1 MGGRSNLLTILQNM
15 AWRAHGSNNKDLI
28 DQLKVH
34 GVLKSDRVEAA
45 LRKVDRKHYCRS
57 RSFED
62 SPQPIGFQATIS
74 APHMHVYALQQLENH
89 LTEGACALDVGS
101 GSGFLTA
108 AMAYM
113 VGETGKVYGVD
124 HIDQLVKDAIANIK
138 RGNPELLEE
147 NRVKLVCGDGR
158 KGYEPGKPYDAIHVG
173 AAATELPPALL
184 EQLKP
189 GGRIVCPVGP
199 EGRNQV
205 LEQHDKLDDGKII
218 KKNLMGV
225 IYVPLC
231 DKKHQWPG

>member
-74 APHMHVYALQQLENH
+74 APHM
-89 LTEGACALDVGS
+89 
-101 GSGFLTA
+101 
-108 AMAYM
+108 

-158 KGYEPGKPYDAIHVG
+158 KGYEPGKPYDAIH
-173 AAATELPPALL
+173 LL

-231 DKKHQWPG
+231 DKKHQWPGCKLSSSSKF